1 MWGPVLRA
9 VSITVLFGVFPIISG
24 TALMWGPVLR
34 AVPIAVLF
42 GVFLSFQVLR

>member
-1 MWGPVLRA
+1 MWGPVLPA
-9 VSITVLFGVFPIISG
+9 VSIPVLIGVFPIISG

-34 AVPIAVLF
+34 AVSIPVLF